1 MNKQSRLPLGSVI
14 GILGGG
20 QLGRMLSLSASQLG
34 FKTHIYDPDF
44 NAPAKQVTNL
54 SSTFKYDDI
63 KKKMEATMAQLV
75 KKMGLK
81 SVVKHLVGKGGMSY
95 FIDDPKEAKK
105 LQTNYF
111 YRYNT
116 SLNGL
121 MIHHDIPPEEFLK
134 YVHTIDLSFMKED
147 MIMRNE
153 LEKLDMEKF
162 IFTNGSAEHAK
173 NILTHLGVYDL
184 FGRDKVFDIQD
195 AGYIPKPEAKT
206 FDLMLKKF
214 EINPKETIYIE
225 DIAKNLSIGYER
237 GCITVWLIND
247 EHFGKMDSD
256 KDYISHKIENLS
268 LFLKEIRLLKS
279 K

>member
-1 MNKQSRLPLGSVI
+1 MKNFKEMKYLLLDLDGVCYGKHNNYSLEKVFGQVSKRMTMFISERLNI
-14 GILGGG
+14 
-20 QLGRMLSLSASQLG
+20 
-34 FKTHIYDPDF
+34 
-44 NAPAKQVTNL
+44 N
-54 SSTFKYDDI
+54 
-63 KKKMEATMAQLV
+63 ME
-75 KKMGLK
+75 
-81 SVVKHLVGKGGMSY
+81 
-95 FIDDPKEAKK
+95 EAKK
-105 LQTNYF
+105 LQTDYF
-111 YRYNT
+111 YKYNT

-147 MIMRNE
+147 KIMRNE

-184 FGRDKVFDIQD
+184 FGRDKVFDIKD
-195 AGYIPKPEAKT
+195 AGYVPKPEAKT
-206 FDLMLKKF
+206 FDLMVEKF
-214 EINPKETIYIE
+214 RLNPKETIYIE

-237 GCITVWLIND
+237 GCATVWLIND

-279 K
+279 Q